1 MKSKILQNLKSGITV
16 SIISIPLA
24 LALAISSGAT
34 PTQGIITAFWAGLI
48 GGFLGSS
55 NYNIIG
61 PTGALAGIL
70 MTFAFTYGYEVLPI
84 IAIISGILISIAYLF
99 NLDKFI
105 IFIPQSVIHG
115 FTLGVA
121 FIIGLGQLDSALGIT
136 GIQKTEHFITNV
148 IIILQNLYQA
158 HWLIFI
164 AFIASTLFI
173 LFWNKKIP
181 KIPGAAVVAFIG
193 IILMLIIKYFGFS
206 FDILTLGDKY
216 SSIHATLF
224 ENPYSQFHL
233 NLFLQKDIWIISITT
248 AIISILET
256 LISGQIADIITKT
269 KFNRRK
275 EILGL
280 SVANIGSGIFG
291 GIPATAA
298 LARTTL
304 NIKSGANHKTSAI
317 INSLF
322 IGIISIFFIKY
333 FELIPMFIIA
343 SILVVVAINMV
354 EKKHFIH
361 LLNNGRTAFI
371 TSLFVAL
378 LVIIEDPIVGLTIGS
393 VIALLIFVNK
403 VSYGQTEILIWKNGI
418 MRESVL
424 KNEFIKKSVIDSD
437 IIIYKISGTLTYIN
451 MPAHLEVASKIKGNK
466 YVIISLRH
474 AFYAD
479 IDGID
484 YLAEII
490 EILKN
495 NNEHIVL
502 SGINKEIE
510 KKIYNEDFYKKKVL
524 EKKIYKRTSEAINE
538 FTIMVP

>member
-510 KKIYNEDFYKKKVL
+510 KKIYNEDFYKKKIL

-538 FTIMVP
+538 FTKQ